1 MSLTAVVLAAGL
13 GTRMRSPI
21 AKVLHPL
28 LGRPMAG
35 WIVAALQ
42 ELGADV
48 VVVVHHHEGEVR
60 AGLAPWM
67 PRFVRQEAP
76 RGTGDAVAAALSEL
90 PEHGPVVVT
99 AGDTP
104 LLTAAS
110 VRRLL
115 AAHRGNATVAA
126 FEARDPHG
134 YGRMVP
140 GVGIVEE
147 AACTESQRR
156 IRLVNSGLYVF
167 EAQYLRSR
175 LPLLQPHAPKGEL
188 WLTDLVDA
196 DSHVVADFVEEE
208 FLGVNDK
215 GALAEGRDVLR
226 RRVNRAHGAAG
237 VEFAGLNDASVDVSV
252 TMLPGASVGFGAV
265 ITGKSTIGGDVGP
278 GCVVHDSVIHPG
290 ARILAGSV
298 SDGAEV
304 FAGAI
309 VGPMARLRPGAVIRP
324 GAHIGN
330 FVEVKNA
337 VVHEG
342 AKANHL
348 AYLGDADVGAGAN
361 IGAGTIFCNYD
372 GVRKH
377 RTVIG
382 AGAFIGSNSALVAP
396 IAVGAGA
403 IVGAGSTITQDVPDD
418 AIAVERALTKL
429 TPNSADRL
437 RRHYRKAADRG

>member
-1 MSLTAVVLAAGL
+1 M
-13 GTRMRSPI
+13 
-21 AKVLHPL
+21 
-28 LGRPMAG
+28 
-35 WIVAALQ
+35 AALQ

-48 VVVVHHHEGEVR
+48 IVVVHHHEAEVR
-60 AGLAPWM
+60 AGLAPWN
-67 PRFVRQEAP
+67 PRFVRQVAP
-76 RGTGDAVAAALSEL
+76 RGTGDAVAAALAAL
-90 PEHGPVVVT
+90 PPRGAVVVT

-104 LLTAAS
+104 LLTAS
-110 VRRLL
+110 GVQRLL

-126 FEARDPHG
+126 FEARNPTG

-147 AACTESQRR
+147 AACTPEQRA

-167 EAQYLRSR
+167 EAEQLRER
-175 LPLLQPHAPKGEL
+175 LPLLRPHPPKDEL

-196 DSHVVADFVEEE
+196 DSTVVGDFAEEE
-208 FLGVNDK
+208 FLGINDK
-215 GALAEGRDVLR
+215 GALAEARDVLR
-226 RRVNRAHGAAG
+226 RRVNRAHGASG
-237 VEFAGLNDASVDVSV
+237 VEFAGLSDAIVDVTV
-252 TMLPGASVGFGAV
+252 ELLPGASIGFGAV
-265 ITGKSTIGGDVGP
+265 ITGRSIVGGEVGP
-278 GCVVHDSVIHPG
+278 GCVVHDTVVHSG
-290 ARILAGSV
+290 ARVLAGSV
-298 SDGAEV
+298 CDGAEV

-337 VVHEG
+337 VIHEG

-377 RTVIG
+377 RTLIG

-396 IAVGAGA
+396 IDVGAGA
-403 IVGAGSTITQDVPDD
+403 IVGAGSTLTQDVPAD
-418 AIAVERALTKL
+418 AIAVERALTRL